1 MNKLN
6 MNNSIINDE
15 NNNIIVSKDTIYTI
29 MNQSIKTLNIEVKSN
44 CKVIINDF
52 RIIDKEDTNIEIKIN
67 SKASFIYNH
76 SFINKNKYIL
86 NINTIYKNEESEIIL
101 NIHGINDNGNNT
113 TSVNGIMSDKKNNI
127 LIEDIRLININNGSG
142 IIIPNILVETSKIIA
157 NHNTTIGIV
166 SEDELS
172 YLMSKGI
179 SKIESKKL
187 ILTGFLINI
196 FKDKKFITKM
206 KEIIYWR

>member
-15 NNNIIVSKDTIYTI
+15 NNNIIVSKDSIYTI
-29 MNQSIKTLNIEVKSN
+29 MNHSLKTFNIEVKSN

-52 RIIDKEDTNIEIKIN
+52 RIIDKEDTNIKIKIN
-67 SKASFIYNH
+67 GKASLIYNH
-76 SFINKNKYIL
+76 SFINKNKYEL
-86 NINTIYKNEESEIIL
+86 NINTTYKSEESEIIL
-101 NIHGINDNGNNT
+101 NIHGINDKGYNITN
-113 TSVNGIMSDKKNNI
+113 VNGIMSDKKNNI

-157 NHNTTIGIV
+157 NHNTTIGTI

-179 SKIESKKL
+179 SETEAKNL

-196 FKDKKFITKM
+196 FKDKGLITKI